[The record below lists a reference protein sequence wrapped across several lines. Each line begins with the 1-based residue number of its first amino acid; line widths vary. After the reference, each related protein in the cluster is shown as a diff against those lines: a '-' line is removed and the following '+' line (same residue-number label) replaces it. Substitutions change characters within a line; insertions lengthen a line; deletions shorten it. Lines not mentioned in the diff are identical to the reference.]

1 MTNQIPEEVIDN
13 IRKSN
18 DIVDIVGEY
27 VQLKK
32 SGRNFFGLCPFH
44 GEKTPSF
51 SVTQEKQ
58 IFHCFGCGKGG
69 NVITFMME
77 IEGFSFFDALKFLSD
92 RSGIELPI
100 ENKAESNLS
109 QDNQSLLSAYEWLS
123 KLYHHL
129 LRHSKDGKEGYHY
142 FKERGIT
149 DETIDLFQLGFAPNL
164 KDFTATFL
172 EKKGFHLQTLVR
184 AGLLTMRDDK
194 TITDRF
200 RGRVIFPI
208 RNHLGKT
215 IAFGGRAINDDG
227 PKYLNSS
234 ESELF
239 QKGRMLFNFDLA
251 KKHIRTSNEVILFE
265 GYMDVISAYQAGIK
279 NGIATLGTSLTEIQS
294 KLLKRYVDTVVI
306 CFDSDEPGIEAAYKA
321 ATLLQKTGCYVKIAN
336 VRDGLDPDDFIK
348 KYGAEDF
355 KNKVI
360 NVSETFM
367 SFLMRY
373 KKKDFN
379 LSLEGDRLKY
389 IELVIKDLALINSQI
404 EKEYYLKELS
414 EEFDISMNTL
424 EDELA
429 RHHQTFKQNKDKE
442 KKDRYTNNSTT
453 FYRINKLRPAF
464 HNAERKLIAYMLK
477 NRAITDKVREEI
489 GASFNIDEH
498 KVIATHLYAF
508 YEEGHEGD
516 VSIFLE
522 KIPEVRLKQLVTEI
536 AMIPISEEISEREI
550 NDYIRIIST
559 ELTDTETINSL
570 REEQKVA
577 EQQNDF
583 IKAAE
588 IALKIINIQKQAR

>member
-1 MTNQIPEEVIDN
+1 MTNQIPEEIIDN

-164 KDFTATFL
+164 NDFTATFL

-194 TITDRF
+194 TVTDRF

-559 ELTDTETINSL
+559 ELTDTGTINSL

-588 IALKIINIQKQAR
+588 IALKIINIQKKAR

>member
-184 AGLLTMRDDK
+184 AGLLTMREDK

-559 ELTDTETINSL
+559 ELTDTGTINSL